1 MDDTGLVIQRVNALD
16 ESSPDA
22 ERTLMDGYAC
32 ALALEGERTRLERR
46 FQELAQALAVD
57 HDPARIPEL
66 RSLRQRIASTEAEL
80 ARLREVLRAVRR
92 RLVAAGVPIAAATGA
107 Y

>member
-22 ERTLMDGYAC
+22 ERTLMDGYAF
-32 ALALEGERTRLERR
+32 ALTLEGERTRLERR
-46 FQELAQALAVD
+46 FAALAHALADD

-66 RSLRQRIASTEAEL
+66 RSLKQRISSTEAEL
-80 ARLREVLRAVRR
+80 ARLREVLQAVRR
-92 RLVAAGVPIAAATGA
+92 RLVAAGVAMAAETAA
-107 Y
+107 F